1 MPLFHQS
8 LIIWCLLLL
17 SAPHAQSP
25 LPPGTWQIAE
35 APAALRDPISHADL
49 IVVSLQD
56 ALLKELTH
64 ALDQGGPEFAI
75 QSCHI
80 DVVGAI
86 RRVERRPGIE
96 AGRTSDRL
104 RNPAN
109 APRAW
114 AAPLVRANAGRP
126 AREIDGFAVDLGTAV
141 GVLRPI
147 VEQPMCASCHG
158 PAEKITPAVAAALK
172 RRYPDDRAI
181 GVVNREIRG
190 WFWVEVPKTPR

>member
-1 MPLFHQS
+1 MALVNRA
-8 LIIWCLLLL
+8 LIVWCLLSL
-17 SAPHAQSP
+17 SAGHAQTP
-25 LPPGTWQIAE
+25 LPPGTWRIAD
-35 APAALRDPISHADL
+35 APATLRDPISRADL
-49 IVVSLQD
+49 VVASLQD

-64 ALDQGGPEFAI
+64 ALEQGGPEFAI

-86 RRVERRPGIE
+86 RRVERRPGIA
-96 AGRTSDRL
+96 AGRTGDRL

-114 AAPLVRANAGRP
+114 AAPLVRTNAGRP
-126 AREIDGFAVDLGTAV
+126 APEVDGFVVDLGGAV

-158 PAEKITPAVAAALK
+158 PAKKLAPAVQAALK
-172 RRYPDDRAI
+172 HRYPDDRAI
-181 GVVNREIRG
+181 GFRNGEIRG
-190 WFWVEVPKTPR
+190 WFWVEVSKTP